1 VLCRVFEKTKG
12 DGDGQD
18 NRAGGASSP
27 TLTTVSSHVIPE
39 QEHHAPCGYYDP
51 GFVPQQEVS
60 MLPYYYGGP
69 AVDRHGFPQDAAL
82 PGLEFGARGVAGGEH
97 GFGYF
102 DMASFDDTANHALG
116 GMGFPQGWN

>member
-18 NRAGGASSP
+18 HSAGGASSP
-27 TLTTVSSHVIPE
+27 TLTGSSSHVMPQ

-51 GFVPQQEVS
+51 GFVPQQEVAV
-60 MLPYYYGGP
+60 LPYYYGGL
-69 AVDRHGFPQDAAL
+69 AVDRHGFPQDDAGDAL
-82 PGLEFGARGVAGGEH
+82 PGFEFDAGGVAGDEY

-102 DMASFDDTANHALG
+102 DDTASHALG